1 MFYHQQKD
9 SPKVRK
15 RILRHKRTRYHND
28 AALFNESSYST
39 SRKRTKSLTKRTL
52 LKNLNIDD

>member
-15 RILRHKRTRYHND
+15 RILRHKRTRHHND

-39 SRKRTKSLTKRTL
+39 SRKRTKSLIKRTL

>member
-9 SPKVRK
+9 LPKVRK

-39 SRKRTKSLTKRTL
+39 SRKRTKSLIKRTL